1 MRTETL
7 DAVATLRRQQMP
19 RDEIRAVFAA
29 DDPIVVRRLLELH
42 RERMEE
48 WLEEQRRIV
57 ASLERA
63 LTGTGPRTSPRGHPC
78 GLPILVGK
86 MGDTAERTRRSG
98 GVR

>member
-7 DAVATLRRQQMP
+7 DPVATLRRQRMP
-19 RDEIRAVFAA
+19 PDEIRAVLAA

-57 ASLERA
+57 ATLERA
-63 LTGTGPRTSPRGHPC
+63 LTGTDPRTSPS
-78 GLPILVGK
+78 
-86 MGDTAERTRRSG
+86 RRVA
-98 GVR
+98 VRRPRE

>member
-7 DAVATLRRQQMP
+7 DPVATLRRQQMP
-19 RDEIRAVFAA
+19 PDEIRAVLAA

-48 WLEEQRRIV
+48 WLDDQRRIV

-63 LTGTGPRTSPRGHPC
+63 LMGAGPLLVVLDLDATEDGERVDPKPRRV
-78 GLPILVGK
+78 VGQ
-86 MGDTAERTRRSG
+86 
-98 GVR
+98 

>member
-1 MRTETL
+1 MRTETF

-19 RDEIRAVFAA
+19 PEEIRAVLAA

-57 ASLERA
+57 ASLERE
-63 LTGTGPRTSPRGHPC
+63 LTGRDPRTSPSRR
-78 GLPILVGK
+78 VVV
-86 MGDTAERTRRSG
+86 RRSRG
-98 GVR
+98 

>member
-1 MRTETL
+1 MRTEKL

-19 RDEIRAVFAA
+19 PDEIRAVLSA
-29 DDPIVVRRLLELH
+29 DDPIVIRRLLELH

-63 LTGTGPRTSPRGHPC
+63 LTGTDPRTFPS
-78 GLPILVGK
+78 
-86 MGDTAERTRRSG
+86 RRVA
-98 GVR
+98 VRRQRA